1 MQTHRQLLWRAT
13 PSRHGWAVEAGLA
26 LQLSCPHILSIGS
39 AAFIP
44 HALALLPLISNTD
57 LAFVPR

>member
-1 MQTHRQLLWRAT
+1 VQTHRQLLWCAT
-13 PSRHGWAVEAGLA
+13 PSRHGWVVEAGLA

-44 HALALLPLISNTD
+44 HALALLSLTSNTV
-57 LAFVPR
+57 LPLVPR